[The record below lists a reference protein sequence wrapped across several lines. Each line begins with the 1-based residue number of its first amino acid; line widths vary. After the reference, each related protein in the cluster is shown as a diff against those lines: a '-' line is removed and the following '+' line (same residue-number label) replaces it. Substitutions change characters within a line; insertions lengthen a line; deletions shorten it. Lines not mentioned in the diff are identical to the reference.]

1 MSEVTA
7 LQQRLDRFFARY
19 YPDPIIFTIGLTI
32 ITIAACLFW
41 TDTKLGQVFTLWGDG
56 LPSLLTFMAQL
67 SLTLIFS
74 HALANTGPVA
84 AALSRLAKL
93 PGSARQAYLLVGL
106 VGSGLS
112 LITWSLGLVGG
123 AIIAKAVAT
132 EARKRSIKLNYPLLV
147 ATAYAAM
154 CIWHMGYSSS
164 SALFVATEGH
174 AMEAQMGIVPMT
186 QTVFTAWNGVLI
198 LVAIIVIC
206 GTALFLHSDDQVTEL
221 PSDECVDEPA
231 EAAVNTPAE
240 KLENSRWFTLLL
252 ATGLAFY
259 LGQRAFNGSLT
270 IDLNTVNWT
279 LLLAVLIFI
288 KSPRAL
294 VEQMGKAGPVVAPIL
309 LHYPFYAG
317 MMALMIGSGLVS
329 VLAAGIVASSSA
341 DTLPFYAFLSGGLL
355 NIFIPSGGGQWAV
368 QGPIF
373 IEAATAL
380 GTPHEEIVMAVAY
393 GDQWT
398 NLIQP
403 FWALPML
410 AIAGLKVRQI
420 LGFCFFFLLTLGA
433 VFGGGILVVANF

>member
-1 MSEVTA
+1 MIV

-19 YPDPIIFTIGLTI
+19 YPDPIIFTIALTMV
-32 ITIAACLFW
+32 TIAACLFL
-41 TDTKLGQVFTLWGDG
+41 TDTKPADVFGLWGDG

-74 HALANTGPVA
+74 HALANTWPVA
-84 AALSRLAKL
+84 AGLKRLAKL

-106 VGSGLS
+106 VGCGLS

-132 EARKRSIKLNYPLLV
+132 EAGKRKIKLNYPLLV

-164 SALFVATEGH
+164 AGLFVATEGH
-174 AMEAQMGIVPMT
+174 AMEAQMGVVPMS
-186 QTVFTAWNGVLI
+186 QTVFTAWNGMMIVA
-198 LVAIIVIC
+198 AIIAIC
-206 GTALFLHSDDQVTEL
+206 ATALFLHSDEQVTEL
-221 PSDECVDEPA
+221 PAEESDDEQALVEP
-231 EAAVNTPAE
+231 EGTPAE
-240 KLENSRWFTLLL
+240 KLETSRWFTLLP
-252 ATGLAFY
+252 AAGLAYY
-259 LGQRAFNGSLT
+259 LGQRAFGGSLT

-279 LLLAVLIFI
+279 LLLAVLLFI
-288 KSPRAL
+288 KSPRDL
-294 VEQMGKAGPVVAPIL
+294 VEQIGKAGPVIAPIL

-317 MMALMIGSGLVS
+317 MMALMIGSGLVAI
-329 VLAAGIVASSSA
+329 LAAGIVSISSA
-341 DTLPFYAFLSGGLL
+341 DTLPFFAFLSGGLL

-410 AIAGLKVRQI
+410 AIAGLQVRQI
-420 LGFCFFFLLTLGA
+420 LGFCFFFLLSLGA
-433 VFGGGILVVANF
+433 VFGGGILLVAAL

>member
-1 MSEVTA
+1 MIA

-19 YPDPIIFTIGLTI
+19 YPDPIIFTIGLTLVT
-32 ITIAACLFW
+32 ITACLIW
-41 TDTKLGQVFTLWGDG
+41 TDTKPGEVFALWGNG
-56 LPSLLTFMAQL
+56 LPSLLSFMAQL
-67 SLTLIFS
+67 SLTLVFS

-84 AALSRLAKL
+84 SALSRLAKL

-132 EARKRSIKLNYPLLV
+132 EARKREIKLNYPLLV

-174 AMEAQMGIVPMT
+174 SMEAQMGILPMS
-186 QTVFTAWNGVLI
+186 QTVFTLWNGVMI
-198 LVAIIVIC
+198 LVSITAIC
-206 GTALFLHSDDQVTEL
+206 ATALLLHSDDQTTEL
-221 PSDECVDEPA
+221 PTSEPFDEQAVEKPA
-231 EAAVNTPAE
+231 NTPAE
-240 KLENSRWFTLLL
+240 KLETSRWFTLLL
-252 ATGLAFY
+252 AAGLAFY
-259 LGQRAFNGSLT
+259 LGQRAFDGSLT
-270 IDLNTVNWT
+270 IDLNTVNWS
-279 LLLAVLIFI
+279 LLLAVLLFI
-288 KSPRAL
+288 RSPRDL
-294 VEQMGKAGPVVAPIL
+294 VEQVGKAGPVVAPIL

-329 VLAAGIVASSSA
+329 ILAAGVVASSSA
-341 DTLPFYAFLSGGLL
+341 DSLPFFAFLSGGLL

-373 IEAATAL
+373 IEAATTL

-420 LGFCFFFLLTLGA
+420 LGFCFFFLVTLGI
-433 VFGGGILVVANF
+433 VFGGGILIIASL